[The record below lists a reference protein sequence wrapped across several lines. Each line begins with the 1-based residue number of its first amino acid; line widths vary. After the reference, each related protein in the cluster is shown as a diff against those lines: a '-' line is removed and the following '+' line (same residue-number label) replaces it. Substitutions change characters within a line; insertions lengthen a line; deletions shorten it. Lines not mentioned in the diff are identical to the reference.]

1 MAVNLDT
8 RLPMSAITGPLN
20 PADMLMK
27 VQQFQQQQQAN
38 ALQQRLDEL
47 RANREA
53 DLLARRER
61 AGKSAYERLQG
72 IQQGI
77 PAQIDTVPQPMKQG
91 PVLNQPAYGAT
102 MQVERAPAV
111 PGRELTPE
119 DYSREMA
126 NALFQ
131 QGDYEGAFKAMQE
144 MQRGQV
150 SPMKVYGGV
159 TKTGKDGMEY
169 VLNQNTGKYEP
180 TGFAAQVKVVP
191 QKQPRAPRTQV
202 VSDETGTYV
211 ISLDNPQA
219 PAIPVTKPGGV
230 PIVKPAAGGGMP
242 TEDERKAAGWFA
254 QADNAWRNM
263 QKVMA
268 ENPNASQQ
276 GFLDKV
282 LPEGAANVVRTEERQ
297 KFLQGARSLSEAALR
312 AATGAGVNA
321 DEARQKIE
329 ELTPVFGDKPGVI
342 KQKMDS
348 IKVYLDSLKT
358 RAGRAAPKT
367 ASAPIQTNA
376 MPPAAQYK
384 GKIATDN
391 TTGVRYKS
399 DGSRWVR
406 IP

>member
-38 ALQQRLDEL
+38 ALQQRLAEL

-77 PAQIDTVPQPMKQG
+77 PAQVDTVPQPVNMANG
-91 PVLNQPAYGAT
+91 MNQPAYGAT
-102 MQVERAPAV
+102 MQVERPAV

-119 DYSREMA
+119 DYSRESI

-131 QGDYEGAFKAMQE
+131 QGDYEGAFEAMKNIKS
-144 MQRGQV
+144 GQQQQ
-150 SPMKVYGGV
+150 MRAYGADFKIGKGGEYYAPNL
-159 TKTGKDGMEY
+159 TTGR
-169 VLNQNTGKYEP
+169 LEP
-180 TGFAAQVKVVP
+180 TGIYAPEKATP
-191 QKQPRAPRTQV
+191 AKQLRVPRTQV

-254 QADNAWRNM
+254 QADNAWGNM

-342 KQKMDS
+342 KQKMGS